1 MASAGHFVSEAARRG
16 VALWT
21 GVPCSFLKPFINHV
35 ITNPTVRYVA
45 AANEGDAVAVAAG
58 AHLGGTTGVVMFQN
72 SGLGN
77 AVNPLT
83 SLAATHRIPMLLI
96 VTLRADPE
104 GRPDEPQHALM
115 GSITAPMLEV
125 LGIPWEH
132 FPEDESQTVAALDRA
147 FDHIESQRT
156 PFAFVMREG
165 AVDPVP
171 APPNGSLGIRPR
183 PKARDAIGPG
193 VTTANGESGAW
204 APSRADTLRVLQET
218 ADART
223 VIIATTGFTGREL
236 FALEDRAN
244 QFYLVGAMGCASS
257 VGLGLALT
265 RPDVRVVIADGD
277 GAALMR
283 LGAWAT
289 IGAYRPDNL
298 IHVLLDN
305 GVHESTGGQE
315 TVSAAIDFVN
325 LATSCGYATAIRCDT
340 PEGLRDAVTH
350 DGLPGPRLLHVRTA
364 PGVMPDLP
372 RPNRGPVEVTR
383 RMREHLAA
391 LVQNGRDGVEP

>member
-1 MASAGHFVSEAARRG
+1 MASAEFFVSEAARRG
-16 VALWT
+16 VGLWT

-35 ITNPTVRYVA
+35 ITDPTVQYVA

-58 AHLGGTTGVVMFQN
+58 AHLGGTTSVVMFQN

-77 AVNPLT
+77 AINPLT
-83 SLAATHRIPMLLI
+83 SLAAVHRIPMILI

-115 GSITAPMLEV
+115 GSITASMLE
-125 LGIPWEH
+125 LMEIPWEY
-132 FPEDESQTVAALDRA
+132 FPESEPQTVGALDRA
-147 FDHIESQRT
+147 FDHMESRGM

-165 AVDPVP
+165 AVQPVP
-171 APPNGSLGIRPR
+171 APPSGSLGIRPR
-183 PKARDAIGPG
+183 FEAGDAGRRVSSIDDR
-193 VTTANGESGAW
+193 ESSVRSL
-204 APSRADTLRVLQET
+204 SRADVLRVLQEA
-218 ADART
+218 ADGRT

-236 FALEDRAN
+236 FALDDRAN

-265 RPDVRVVIADGD
+265 RPDVCVVIADGD

-289 IGAYRPDNL
+289 IGAYRPENFVH
-298 IHVLLDN
+298 IVLDN
-305 GVHESTGGQE
+305 GLHESTGGQE
-315 TVSAAIDFVN
+315 TVSYAIDFVN
-325 LATSCGYATAIRCDT
+325 LAVSCGYPTAVRCDT
-340 PEGLRDAVTH
+340 TEALRDAATH
-350 DGLPGPRLLHVRTA
+350 DWLPGPRLLHVRTA

-372 RPNRGPVEVTR
+372 RPSRGPVEVTQ
-383 RMREHLAA
+383 RMRAHLDA
-391 LVQNGRDGVEP
+391 LPQRGRKVVGL

>member
-1 MASAGHFVSEAARRG
+1 MASAELFVSEAARRG
-16 VALWT
+16 VGLWT

-35 ITNPTVRYVA
+35 IADPAVQYVA
-45 AANEGDAVAVAAG
+45 AANEGDAVAVATG
-58 AHLGGTTGVVMFQN
+58 AHLGGTTSVVMFQN

-83 SLAATHRIPMLLI
+83 SLASAHRIPMLLV

-115 GSITAPMLEV
+115 GSITASMLE
-125 LGIPWEH
+125 LMEIPWEY
-132 FPEDESQTVAALDRA
+132 FPEDESQTVGALDRA
-147 FDHIESQRT
+147 FDHIESRGT

-165 AVDPVP
+165 SVEPVP
-171 APPNGSLGIRPR
+171 APPSGSLGIRPR
-183 PKARDAIGPG
+183 PEVGDANLPVATS
-193 VTTANGESGAW
+193 VTGRSSAHLM
-204 APSRADTLRVLQET
+204 SRVDALRVLQET
-218 ADART
+218 ADERT

-236 FALEDRAN
+236 FALNDRVN

-289 IGAYRPDNL
+289 IGAYRPESI

-315 TVSAAIDFVN
+315 TVSDAIDFVN
-325 LATSCGYATAIRCDT
+325 LARSCGYPTAVRCDT
-340 PEGLRDAVTH
+340 TEALRDAVTH

-372 RPNRGPVEVTR
+372 RPSRGPVEVTQ
-383 RMREHLAA
+383 RMRAHLDA
-391 LVQNGRDGVEP
+391 LPQRGRKVVGL